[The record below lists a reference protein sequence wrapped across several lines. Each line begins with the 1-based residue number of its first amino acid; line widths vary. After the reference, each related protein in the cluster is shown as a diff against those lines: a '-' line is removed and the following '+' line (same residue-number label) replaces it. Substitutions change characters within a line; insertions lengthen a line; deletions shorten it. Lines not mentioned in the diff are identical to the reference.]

1 MQDRALAEL
10 MKDLAACTNDP
21 LKYVL
26 WNFPWGVRGTP
37 LEGKKGPR
45 KWQRKILWRIGAELR
60 KGKEPSEAIRIAIA
74 SGHGVGKSTLVA
86 WITKWALS
94 TLVDA
99 RVVITA
105 NTEKQ
110 LETKTSPEL
119 AKWHMMGL
127 DRRLFHYATTSLTSL
142 FPGHEKT
149 WRADLIPWSEHNT
162 EAFAGLHNEG
172 KRIVLIFDEAS
183 KIADKVWEVAEGALT
198 DAMTEI
204 LWFVFGNPTRATGR
218 FRECWRKFKHRWI
231 KEQIDSRTVEDT
243 NKAQIEQWIADYGV
257 DSDFVKVRVRGMFPA
272 MSAKQFISEKDADA
286 GFGRMLRPETIEWAP
301 KIIAVEPSW
310 EGDDEFVIGI
320 RQGLLFRILR
330 VFPKNDNDVEVANI
344 IMRHEDEEQ
353 ADAVFIDAGYGTG
366 IYSVG
371 RTLGRAWML
380 VWFGSAG
387 DDEGDLNKRSS
398 MWRLMRDWLKEGGA
412 YEKDE
417 QLHDELIAPETVP
430 RLDGKLQIESKK
442 QMKGRGVPSPN
453 RADDLAITFAFPV
466 QPKAGPLSAHRGRP
480 QTVDSEW
487 DPLADED
494 ERQRHRARDPL
505 SMLVPR

>member
-1 MQDRALAEL
+1 MLDKALEGL
-10 MKDLAACTNDP
+10 MHDLAMCSNDP
-21 LKYVL
+21 FKYVL
-26 WNFPWGVRGTP
+26 WAFPWGVKGTP
-37 LEGKKGPR
+37 LEKHKGPR
-45 KWQRKILWRIGAELR
+45 KWQRKILWRIGEELR
-60 KGKEPSEAIRIAIA
+60 KGRSVDQAIRIAIA
-74 SGHGVGKSTLVA
+74 SGHGVGKSAVVA

-94 TLVDA
+94 TLVDT

-119 AKWHMMGL
+119 AKWHHLGV

-204 LWFVFGNPTRATGR
+204 LWLVFGNPTRATGR

-231 KEQIDSRTVEDT
+231 KEQIDSRTVEGT
-243 NKAQIEQWIADYGV
+243 NKAQIEQWIEDYGV
-257 DSDFVKVRVRGMFPA
+257 DSDFVKVRVRGMFPSA
-272 MSAKQFISEKDADA
+272 SAKQFISEKDADA
-286 GFGRMLRPETIEWAP
+286 GFGRKLPLTAIEWAP

-310 EGDDEFVIGI
+310 EGDDEFVIGL
-320 RQGLLFRILR
+320 RQGLLFKILGTYE
-330 VFPKNDNDVEVANI
+330 KNDNDVEMANI
-344 IMRHEDEEQ
+344 IARFEDDEH

-371 RTLGRAWML
+371 NTLGRAWML
-380 VWFGSAG
+380 VWFAAAG
-387 DDEGDLNKRSS
+387 DDPGDLNKRAS
-398 MWRLMRDWLKEGGA
+398 MWRLMRDWLKAGGA
-412 YEKDE
+412 YPADE
-417 QLHDELIAPETVP
+417 IMHDELIAPETVP
-430 RLDGKLQIESKK
+430 RLDGKLQLESKK
-442 QMKGRGVPSPN
+442 DMKARGVPSPN
-453 RADDLAITFAFPV
+453 RADDCAITFAFPV
-466 QPKAGPLSAHRGRP
+466 MPKSGPMSIGRGKR

-487 DPLADED
+487 DPLED
-494 ERQRHRARDPL
+494 EESREAKRGKVL
-505 SMLVPR
+505 I